1 MLSWIDI
8 IFSTVSDKMHLIG
21 RRALKKLI
29 THNREYPYLLEWS
42 IKMCYVVERP
52 KALES
57 YFDVVTEVL
66 TEHEDYPI
74 AFWRILG
81 AILFTLGN
89 GKSII
94 RMRSARLL
102 RTLEER
108 QQKNSKIQDF
118 DISISDKTTAVY
130 KLAQFEISK
139 RLCKQYS
146 DLAFYIFSEFSLHFK
161 LLQPDHQRNMV
172 AAILP
177 WVQTI
182 NLQLDPNG
190 GPTTQAYMLL
200 ANLLEITIKS
210 SDALHNEVQALWQAL
225 ATGPHGGNVQLV
237 LDFIISLCLDKREQ
251 NFVDYV
257 KQIVVFLS
265 GTPAGQ
271 KVVEFL
277 LLQISPRN
285 MVQEKR
291 EPSIAPTEALGLPYT
306 ADLSLTLPVGNKQV
320 SKSMPIGQRQ
330 DANRS
335 QSGYSLGQLSLI
347 FLVDLMVAPVDLAPE
362 YVPLVLQVTLILWDH
377 YTSLVQEQAQEML
390 VHLIHELVIS
400 KIEDQATTPNK
411 KSIEDF
417 VESIRQHDPKVVWA
431 YDDTKGK
438 DDDDGGSDR
447 VPMAMTYVTGEVV
460 NLFAIAYPAIREQWA
475 KTTLSW
481 ATSCPVRH
489 LACRSFQIFRCVL
502 TSLDQSMLADMLARL
517 SNTIADDFPNTQT
530 FSMEILTTLKTII
543 AALEPPD
550 LLKYPQLFWATCACL
565 NTIHEREFMESL
577 AMLENFLD
585 KIDLSQPVIAQLL
598 MENKP
603 SRWEGGFDGVQSI
616 VYRGLKSSL
625 SLERTLRVLQKLIL
639 LPNCELVGDS
649 SRLLFTVLAN
659 LPRFLHSFTT
669 DMKDTASIACAEI
682 LAKVAEAEG
691 CPHIARS
698 LNGFANGR
706 YRTSKDFLAQSVSA
720 IRSSYFPKL
729 DFKSLVFIIGLLTNR
744 LPWFRLKIT
753 EILCV
758 IIPDIDMRQPEI
770 IKHGTD
776 LISPILPLLH
786 TEFCPQALEVMDHFL
801 MMPATS
807 IDKNQLRMS
816 MVSSASPTARKE
828 YERTQSL
835 YGIPEDTGWS
845 IPAPAIHAS
854 TTRNNVHAVF
864 YTCAAAASTDAEDAP
879 TPEIEFYS
887 EDIQAG
893 SYFALDRTATMVSL
907 DDTQGDGNMGDLVS
921 KLDSLDDFF
930 EDNVISDKPA
940 NHYSGNT
947 MVEFPGD
954 SDVGASLYDQQ
965 TLSLLQR
972 SLARTESYSSFQNS
986 YVDVNLHGARDP
998 GVMTPTA
1005 FTAPA
1010 LPLTRPPMHA
1020 RSVTSPVNNLPSA
1033 TTAHLH
1039 SDHEVDEV
1047 FSDDERSTAHGQP
1060 RDAPYFLGSVIR
1072 GTRSGMRRLTGGG
1085 AGRDGEKQRDLFRA
1099 HKKTLNQNPKSPKVP
1114 KVPDAYLVHP
1124 HTSPGM

>member
-1 MLSWIDI
+1 MLSWIDT
-8 IFSTVSDKMHLIG
+8 IFSTVSDKMHIIG
-21 RRALKKLI
+21 RRALKNLI

-42 IKMCYVVERP
+42 IQMCYVVERP

-57 YFDVVTEVL
+57 YFDVVIQVL
-66 TEHEDYPI
+66 TEYEDYPI
-74 AFWRILG
+74 AFWRILS

-89 GKSII
+89 GKSLI

-108 QQKNSKIQDF
+108 EQKSSKIQDF

-139 RLCKQYS
+139 RLCKQHTP
-146 DLAFYIFSEFSLHFK
+146 LAFHIFSEFSLRFK

-190 GPTTQAYMLL
+190 GPTTQSYMIL

-277 LLQISPRN
+277 LLQISPKN
-285 MVQEKR
+285 MVQEKK
-291 EPSIAPTEALGLPYT
+291 EPSVAPTEAMGLPYI
-306 ADLSLTLPVGNKQV
+306 ADLSLALPVGNKQV
-320 SKSMPIGQRQ
+320 SDSIAELREHN
-330 DANRS
+330 ANRS

-347 FLVDLMVAPVDLAPE
+347 FLVDLMVAPVNLAPE
-362 YVPLVLQVTLILWDH
+362 YVPLVLQVVLILWDH
-377 YTSLVQEQAQEML
+377 YTSLVQEQAREML

-400 KIEDQATTPNK
+400 KIEDKATTPNK

-431 YDDTKGK
+431 YDDSNGK
-438 DDDDGGSDR
+438 DDDESGDR
-447 VPMAMTYVTGEVV
+447 VPIAMTYVTGEVV

-475 KTTLSW
+475 KTTLNW

-502 TSLDQSMLADMLARL
+502 TSLDLSMLADMLARL
-517 SNTIADDFPNTQT
+517 SNTIADAFPNTQT

-543 AALEPPD
+543 GALEPSD
-550 LLKYPQLFWATCACL
+550 LRKYPQLFWATCACL

-585 KIDLSQPVIAQLL
+585 KIDLSQPGVVQNL
-598 MENKP
+598 MKSQPEK
-603 SRWEGGFDGVQSI
+603 WEGCFDGVQPI
-616 VYRGLKSSL
+616 VYRGLKSSA
-625 SLERTLRVLQKLIL
+625 SLERTLRVLQKLTP
-639 LPNCELVGDS
+639 LPNCEVVGDS
-649 SRLLFTVLAN
+649 SRLLFAVLAN
-659 LPRFLHSFTT
+659 LPRFLHSFDT
-669 DMKDTASIACAEI
+669 DVKDTASIECAET
-682 LAKVAEAEG
+682 LVKVAEAEG
-691 CPHIARS
+691 CLHIARS

-720 IRSSYFPKL
+720 LRSSFFPKL
-729 DFKSLVFIIGLLTNR
+729 DFKSLVFMMGLLTNR
-744 LPWFRLKIT
+744 LPWFKLKT
-753 EILCV
+753 MEILCV
-758 IIPDIDMRQPEI
+758 IIPDVDTRRPEVA
-770 IKHGTD
+770 KHGSD
-776 LISPILPLLH
+776 LISPLLRLLQ
-786 TEFCPQALEVMDHFL
+786 TEFCPQALEVMDHI
-801 MMPATS
+801 MMMSATPN
-807 IDKNQLRMS
+807 DKHHIRMS
-816 MVSSASPTARKE
+816 MASSSSPALRKE
-828 YERTQSL
+828 YERTESL

-845 IPAPAIHAS
+845 IPAPAIHS
-854 TTRNNVHAVF
+854 TTTRANVHAVF
-864 YTCAAAASTDAEDAP
+864 YTCAEAASTDSQAGA
-879 TPEIEFYS
+879 TREIEFYS

-893 SYFALDRTATMVSL
+893 SFFNVDRTHTMVSL
-907 DDTQGDGNMGDLVS
+907 DETQGDGNMGDLVS

-930 EDNVISDKPA
+930 EDNFISDKSA
-940 NHYSGNT
+940 NQYSGNT
-947 MVEFPGD
+947 IIAFPD
-954 SDVGASLYDQQ
+954 EPNLGASLYDQQ
-965 TLSLLQR
+965 TLPLLHR
-972 SLARTESYSSFQNS
+972 SLVCTESHSSFQNGFPDANS
-986 YVDVNLHGARDP
+986 PGARIP

-1005 FTAPA
+1005 FTAP
-1010 LPLTRPPMHA
+1010 PMPPTRPPMHS

-1033 TTAHLH
+1033 TV
-1039 SDHEVDEV
+1039 SDLLSHHEVDEV

-1060 RDAPYFLGSVIR
+1060 RDAPDFFGSVIR

-1085 AGRDGEKQRDLFRA
+1085 GGRDGERARDLLRT
-1099 HKKTLNQNPKSPKVP
+1099 HKKAQNLNPKSPKVP
-1114 KVPDAYLVHP
+1114 KVPVAYLLNP
-1124 HTSPGM
+1124 QTSPGM